1 MRKFNPWN
9 FNQGQYFWK
18 CCIWIRKQQLR
29 LRKPTSYISASIP
42 LKGFAEKIVSNIKVK
57 ILQHTIHVPYR
68 SKVRNIWTMDQN
80 PDTTVHLAG
89 TVTQKKTC
97 NEPTA
102 CVTPSPASNT
112 TPVVRPVAYKLST
125 ACSDTKSAGTLKVSK
140 NISAAFSRFR
150 RGFSGASVS
159 NTGCSSENVCSWS
172 LLQIE
177 RKNFC

>member
-1 MRKFNPWN
+1 MKHILTLEILLRVQTFKKA
-9 FNQGQYFWK
+9 GSGSACKK
-18 CCIWIRKQQLR
+18 CG
-29 LRKPTSYISASIP
+29 SASLLP
-42 LKGFAEKIVSNIKVK
+42 TYLLVYLSKGLLKRLLAIYS
-57 ILQHTIHVPYR
+57 QR
-68 SKVRNIWTMDQN
+68 SCSIRYMYCTVRNICTMDQN
-80 PDTTVHLAG
+80 PDTTFYFAR
-89 TVTQKKTC
+89 TVMQKRTC

-159 NTGCSSENVCSWS
+159 NTGCSSENVCS
-172 LLQIE
+172 
-177 RKNFC
+177 